1 MLEREGGCRRKH
13 VWESISRMRLGNDS
27 GGFTL
32 IEMSI
37 VLVVIGLIVGGIL
50 VGRDMIIAAGVR
62 AQVTEI
68 EKYNTAVNT
77 FRDKFGAL
85 PGDMNSATA
94 AQFGFTT
101 RAGTQGQGDGNGVIE
116 GENAGTYCE
125 VCQYNGETGLF
136 WVDLSSANGKN
147 LNLIDQSFY
156 TAVGTGTAGGNPT
169 PVNLYM
175 PTAAIGQQNYVY
187 VYSTGGQNYFGLSGV
202 AASHGINTVTV
213 APALTVR
220 QAFAL
225 DSKVDDGLPQSG
237 RVQAI
242 AVNGAGLEWA
252 QGINNGASPGQ
263 SASPTTMTCY
273 DNGGSSSNSMLYS
286 LGTYNSA
293 YNNSNKVNCWLS
305 FQFQ

>member
-1 MLEREGGCRRKH
+1 
-13 VWESISRMRLGNDS
+13 
-27 GGFTL
+27 
-32 IEMSI
+32 
-37 VLVVIGLIVGGIL
+37 
-50 VGRDMIIAAGVR
+50 
-62 AQVTEI
+62 
-68 EKYNTAVNT
+68 
-77 FRDKFGAL
+77 
-85 PGDMNSATA
+85 
-94 AQFGFTT
+94 
-101 RAGTQGQGDGNGVIE
+101 
-116 GENAGTYCE
+116 
-125 VCQYNGETGLF
+125 
-136 WVDLSSANGKN
+136 
-147 LNLIDQSFY
+147 
-156 TAVGTGTAGGNPT
+156 
-169 PVNLYM
+169 
-175 PTAAIGQQNYVY
+175 
-187 VYSTGGQNYFGLSGV
+187 V